1 MLSVLETACNNAE
14 QQNAYATHHPSLH
27 APAKH
32 LCHISQ
38 DVRHNVRGQELSS
51 LCDQD

>member
-14 QQNAYATHHPSLH
+14 QQNAYATRHPSLS
-27 APAKH
+27 APAEH
-32 LCHISQ
+32 LCHISL
-38 DVRHNVRGQELSS
+38 DMRHTVHGQELSC